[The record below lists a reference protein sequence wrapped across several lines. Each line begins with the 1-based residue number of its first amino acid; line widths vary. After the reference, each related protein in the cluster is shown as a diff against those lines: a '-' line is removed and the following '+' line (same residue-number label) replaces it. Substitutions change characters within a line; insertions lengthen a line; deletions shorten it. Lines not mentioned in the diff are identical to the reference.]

1 MIFSIPDEE
10 QLLLKERVRTSR
22 LIGRDENLV
31 LHGGGNTSVKLR
43 IVNLAGKSIPS
54 LFVKSSGSDLSNIE
68 MKDFTALKAD
78 DMEIAREIE
87 KMSDLEMVAFL
98 KGCMLDHEQSSPS
111 VEVFLHAF
119 IRSRFVDHSH
129 ADYVVAITN
138 TNLTDEEITKIF
150 SGRVLV
156 IPYVSPGF
164 QLAKFFLKAIDS
176 VDLSKYEGVILR
188 NHGLVTWGDT
198 AEESYD
204 KHLRIVKDAETYV
217 KKSWNGIN
225 LQKIEEEKVDQF
237 IDFLPKLRGMLSR
250 KNRKIITWD
259 HSPEAVGY
267 SVLEEAKKFRTLGPA
282 TPDMLIRTK
291 KNYLYAEGIGE
302 IENEIDAFVRS
313 YESDFKKFIGERY
326 PMHDPYPS
334 IIVIKGYG
342 LVTAASSKKEAEIIR
357 DEAIHSF
364 RVSIAA
370 GSVGDNRFISEK
382 ECYEMEYWPLQEA
395 KLRKTAKKELE
406 GYIGLVTGAASG
418 IGKTTYVR
426 LAEEGVLAIGTD
438 IDEKIFEVAKSI
450 GDSAYG
456 LRFDISVEDSVKSA
470 FREIVEKFGGIDVI
484 FNNAGYLHPS
494 KLEDITLEDLKK
506 HINVNAIGTFI
517 VTKEAFKVM
526 KEQNIGGS
534 FIFNVTKN
542 VTNPGE
548 GMASYGTSK
557 AFAAQLSKYVALEG
571 GKYGIRSNVI
581 NPDKIFRESKIWED
595 GVLENRAKS
604 KGISIE
610 EYKRGNLLHIE
621 VLPEHVANVVVS
633 LIKEN
638 IFGATTGTMI
648 PIDGGIK

>member
-10 QLLLKERVRTSR
+10 QRLLDDRVRTSR
-22 LIGRDENLV
+22 LIGGDEDLV

-43 IVNLAGKSIPS
+43 VVNLAGKDVPS

-68 MKDFTALKAD
+68 MKDFTALRMD
-78 DMEIAREIE
+78 DLEMAKGIE
-87 KMSDLEMVAFL
+87 KMSDLEMVAYL

-119 IRSRFVDHSH
+119 IKTKFVDHSH

-150 SGRVLV
+150 DGRIVV
-156 IPYVSPGF
+156 IPYVPPGF
-164 QLAKFFLKAIDS
+164 ELARFFLKAIDP

-204 KHLRIVKDAETYV
+204 KHLRIVKKAETYI
-217 KKSWNGIN
+217 KKSWKGIT
-225 LQKIEEEKVDQF
+225 LQEIEKEKIDQF

-250 KNRKIITWD
+250 KSRKIITWD

-267 SVLEEAKKFRTLGPA
+267 SVLTEAKKFETLGPA

-291 KNYLYAEGIGE
+291 KNYLFVEGIGGM
-302 IENEIDAFVRS
+302 ENEIDRFVRS

-334 IIVIKGYG
+334 TIVIKGYG
-342 LVTAASSKKEAEIIR
+342 LVTAASSKKEADIIR

-364 RVSIAA
+364 RVSTAA
-370 GSVGDNRFISEK
+370 GSVGDNKFISER

-395 KLRKTAKKELE
+395 KLRKTAKKGLE
-406 GYIGLVTGAASG
+406 GYIGIVTGAASG
-418 IGKTTYVR
+418 IGKTTCLR
-426 LAEEGVLAIGTD
+426 LAEEGMLAIGTD
-438 IDEKIFEVAKSI
+438 IDEKIFEVTNRIK
-450 GDSAYG
+450 DSAYG
-456 LRFDISVEDSVKSA
+456 MRFDISNENSVKSA

-494 KLEDITLEDLKK
+494 KLEDITLEDLEK
-506 HINVNAIGTFI
+506 HINVNAVGTFI
-517 VTKEAFKVM
+517 VTKEAFRVM
-526 KEQNIGGS
+526 KEQNIGGI

-557 AFAAQLSKYVALEG
+557 AFAAQLSRYVALEG

-581 NPDKIFRESKIWED
+581 NPDKIFRDSKIWED

-604 KGISIE
+604 KGISID
-610 EYKRGNLLHIE
+610 EYKKGNLLHIE

-638 IFGATTGTMI
+638 TFGATTGTMI